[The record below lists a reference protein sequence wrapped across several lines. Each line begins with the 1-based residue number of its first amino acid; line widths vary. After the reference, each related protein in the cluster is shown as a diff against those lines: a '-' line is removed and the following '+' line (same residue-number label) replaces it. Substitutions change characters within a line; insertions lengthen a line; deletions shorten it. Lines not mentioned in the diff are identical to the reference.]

1 MIARFKKLDLPSV
14 FVEGETG
21 SAGGKTLAE
30 LEVELEY
37 RFRHVCQDPL
47 QQTILTAVD
56 GKLAG
61 IEGLVGYAGGDDFV
75 FMSHPDHI
83 GVICETVIKQFD
95 LVIPDFYDR
104 DDRLQGYIDSVDWKG
119 NHEQFPMM
127 SLSIAV
133 VTNSHRPIDHPGDVS
148 KVASDLKK
156 LAKAHK
162 GSAFVKDR
170 RGAESTEKDEAA

>member
-104 DDRLQGYIDSVDWKG
+104 DDRLQGYIDSVD
-119 NHEQFPMM
+119 
-127 SLSIAV
+127 
-133 VTNSHRPIDHPGDVS
+133 
-148 KVASDLKK
+148 
-156 LAKAHK
+156 
-162 GSAFVKDR
+162 
-170 RGAESTEKDEAA
+170 